1 MAHLKATMKKHPK
14 LSLGE
19 AMSEAKKTYKKHGGG
34 IADTATPVSQ
44 ETGPLVNTKGAV
56 EGFLVKTGGR
66 RHRRKS
72 HRKTHKG
79 GQLYGFGEQGGTL
92 SDGMGRMTPTGS
104 VADAA
109 AKSGG
114 RRRRHHTRRHTRR
127 R

>member
-1 MAHLKATMKKHPK
+1 
-14 LSLGE
+14 
-19 AMSEAKKTYKKHGGG
+19 MSEAKKTYKKHGGG
-34 IADTATPVSQ
+34 LADTATPVSQ
-44 ETGPLVNTKGAV
+44 ETGPLVSTKGAV

-79 GQLYGFGEQGGTL
+79 GQLYGFGEGGGTL

-109 AKSGG
+109 PKAGG
-114 RRRRHHTRRHTRR
+114 RRHRKTRRHSRR